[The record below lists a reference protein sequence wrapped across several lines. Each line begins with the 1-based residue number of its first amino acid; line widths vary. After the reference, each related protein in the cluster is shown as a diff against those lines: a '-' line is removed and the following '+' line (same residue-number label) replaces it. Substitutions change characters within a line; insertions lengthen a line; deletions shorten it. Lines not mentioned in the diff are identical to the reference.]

1 MLVNEERVIARFEQQ
16 PWERKRYRV
25 DFRQHLAPGETV
37 SIPSFLATPETVPP
51 VVVDAIAIAPEGN
64 QLILFIS
71 GGVDATTY
79 RLRMRTVTSDG
90 QNLEDEIDVR
100 IREA

>member
-1 MLVNEERVIARFEQQ
+1 MLVNEERIIGRFEQQ

-25 DFRQHLAPGETV
+25 DFRQHLAPGETISV
-37 SIPSFLATPETVPP
+37 PKFDATPVTDPALL
-51 VVVDAIAIAPEGN
+51 VDAIAIAPEGN

-79 RLRMRTVTSDG
+79 RLRMRTTTSDQ
-90 QNLEDEIDVR
+90 QNLEDEIEVR
-100 IREA
+100 IREF